1 MKGNKLVITFILALI
16 VCLVLIPTC
25 AFAEGTEILSNEAS
39 SEIAGNP
46 PAAPAA
52 PADPETPAAPVAPAA
67 PETPAEST
75 VETSD
80 EPSVETSDEPPVE
93 TSDEPSVETPDE
105 PSVETPDEPSV
116 ETSDEP
122 PVETPDETPDEPPV
136 ETPVET
142 PAAPGY
148 TVEFTVGEKQY
159 VLAGDSSV
167 DLSEILGSLGISGE
181 ISGASS
187 SADSLFSVAQDENGK
202 WTVSANE
209 CFSSTQS
216 MTVVVDGQEYQIVVT
231 DDGFV
236 ASYVGADGKPH
247 DSPSLQDAINNA
259 ADGTTVVLKK
269 DTVENVSISL
279 NKTVIIDLG
288 GNTLSMA
295 TDKAKVNYT
304 FNATDGIITI
314 KNGTISG
321 RLNVY
326 DASNVTLASDL
337 VLNGAVVVWGDVSS
351 DGTKKTPVANIY
363 GTINAT
369 ATTMETDNYGSVVD
383 TRTSGAISTNGTDRS
398 GAIINI
404 YDGANVITPVDNQAA
419 IFLPSGSLNVY
430 GGIIKGDTGIY
441 AKGGSLNITGG
452 QIIADGE
459 KGEPDTNLNSG
470 YNNTGTA
477 ITIEDAYNGTSGGY
491 PQITGI
497 NISGGTMTSENADA
511 ILYLDRDTDADTH
524 DSFISGGIFS
534 SVPEEELLSG
544 DNTVISAGELYAVG
558 SEGNMASVNALM
570 DNAGDN
576 VITVYSAPNGITAPE
591 GSTVVNKTGSP
602 ITVNGVVL
610 QPGQSITIPVSP
622 VAVRGDYYIIEG
634 KDQTWTKGSNE
645 ELSFKLNSGKLIK
658 VLIDGEEVEFEITED
673 GLVTIAPEVLE
684 ALEPGVHII
693 TFVYVDGGISTNIVI
708 EA

>member
-1 MKGNKLVITFILALI
+1 M
-16 VCLVLIPTC
+16 
-25 AFAEGTEILSNEAS
+25 
-39 SEIAGNP
+39 
-46 PAAPAA
+46 
-52 PADPETPAAPVAPAA
+52 
-67 PETPAEST
+67 
-75 VETSD
+75 
-80 EPSVETSDEPPVE
+80 
-93 TSDEPSVETPDE
+93 
-105 PSVETPDEPSV
+105 
-116 ETSDEP
+116 
-122 PVETPDETPDEPPV
+122 
-136 ETPVET
+136 
-142 PAAPGY
+142 
-148 TVEFTVGEKQY
+148 
-159 VLAGDSSV
+159 
-167 DLSEILGSLGISGE
+167 DLSEILGELGISGE

-202 WTVSANE
+202 WTVSANK

-216 MTVVVDGQEYQIVVT
+216 MTVVAGGQEYQIVVT
-231 DDGFV
+231 DEGVV
-236 ASYVGADGKPH
+236 ASWVDANGKLKEYT
-247 DSPSLQDAINNA
+247 SLQDAITEA
-259 ADGTTVVLKK
+259 ADGATVVLKK

-295 TDKAKVNYT
+295 TDKANVNYT

-369 ATTMETDNYGSVVD
+369 ATTIETDNAGSVVA

-491 PQITGI
+491 PQITSI
-497 NISGGTMTSENADA
+497 NISGGTMTSEKADA
-511 ILYLDRDTDADTH
+511 ILYLDRDTVADTH
-524 DSFISGGIFS
+524 DSFISGGTFS

-570 DNAGDN
+570 ANAGDN
-576 VITVYSAPNGITAPE
+576 TITVYSAPKGITAPE
-591 GSTVVNKTGSP
+591 GSTVVNKTNSA

-622 VAVRGDYYIIEG
+622 VAVRGDYYILEG

-684 ALEPGVHII
+684 ALEPGVHTI